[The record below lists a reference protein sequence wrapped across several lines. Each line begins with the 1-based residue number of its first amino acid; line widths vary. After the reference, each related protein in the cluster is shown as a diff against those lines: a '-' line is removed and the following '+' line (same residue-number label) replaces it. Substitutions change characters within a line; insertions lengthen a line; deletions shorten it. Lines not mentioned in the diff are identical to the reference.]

1 VDSTVTDGDSDIIAA
16 VQDLDKSTAGMTGH
30 VIRQTSFTI
39 YDDFG
44 GFTVTVDTTNNQ
56 FTIVTGTAGEKLSHF
71 TLIKLEVSGTGS
83 LSVAKAVQTAG
94 APAATFPITV
104 AFTGA
109 GIENI
114 VCAGYTNNAGTFNI
128 TLPGG
133 DAAVF
138 TNIPIG
144 AEYTIT
150 EDLTGLAGWTN
161 MTGQITGSITDT
173 STVYRTV
180 TNAYDP
186 GTGSLSVT
194 KAVQTADAPAA
205 AFPITV
211 AFTGAGSENIVCAG
225 YTNNSGMF
233 NITLPGGDAA
243 VFTNIPFGVSYTVT
257 ENLTQAQIGAGWIN
271 LGNDASGTITLE
283 NRSDDVTIY
292 NIYAPDYGSLSVSKN
307 VSGTGAS
314 ASEKFTVTV
323 QFTPGQYGSLNDIV
337 FSGGAT
343 SGTGTYV
350 LSLSDDESAV
360 FTHIPMGTGYV
371 ITETLTS
378 AQTGAGWAAPGSKAG
393 TITGTQMV
401 YETVENVFAPDYGS
415 LSVSKNVSGTGASTT
430 ERFTV
435 IVQFTPGRYG
445 SLNDIVYSGG
455 PARGSGRYVL
465 SLSDGEYVTFT
476 NIPFGTSYVI
486 TESLTPAQE
495 NAGWIAPE
503 NISGTITGTAPR
515 FETVENVFAPR
526 YGSLY
531 VEKIV
536 SGDDPSTT
544 ERFTVTVQFTPGRY
558 GSLNDIAFSGGTAT
572 GYGTYVVSLA
582 GGESAHFTNIP
593 LGTAY
598 AVTEIL
604 TADQEDDGWS
614 GPAGAFTGTISGT
627 ALVGVTIQNT
637 YTESGEVAGD
647 VDKPDDL
654 PYVGG
659 YGPVFFMLVAGS
671 ALIAAGAIAFVISKK
686 RGQGGAER

>member
-1 VDSTVTDGDSDIIAA
+1 
-16 VQDLDKSTAGMTGH
+16 
-30 VIRQTSFTI
+30 
-39 YDDFG
+39 
-44 GFTVTVDTTNNQ
+44 
-56 FTIVTGTAGEKLSHF
+56 
-71 TLIKLEVSGTGS
+71 
-83 LSVAKAVQTAG
+83 
-94 APAATFPITV
+94 
-104 AFTGA
+104 
-109 GIENI
+109 
-114 VCAGYTNNAGTFNI
+114 
-128 TLPGG
+128 
-133 DAAVF
+133 
-138 TNIPIG
+138 
-144 AEYTIT
+144 
-150 EDLTGLAGWTN
+150 
-161 MTGQITGSITDT
+161 
-173 STVYRTV
+173 
-180 TNAYDP
+180 
-186 GTGSLSVT
+186 
-194 KAVQTADAPAA
+194 
-205 AFPITV
+205 
-211 AFTGAGSENIVCAG
+211 
-225 YTNNSGMF
+225 
-233 NITLPGGDAA
+233 
-243 VFTNIPFGVSYTVT
+243 
-257 ENLTQAQIGAGWIN
+257 
-271 LGNDASGTITLE
+271 
-283 NRSDDVTIY
+283 
-292 NIYAPDYGSLSVSKN
+292 
-307 VSGTGAS
+307 
-314 ASEKFTVTV
+314 
-323 QFTPGQYGSLNDIV
+323 
-337 FSGGAT
+337 
-343 SGTGTYV
+343 
-350 LSLSDDESAV
+350 
-360 FTHIPMGTGYV
+360 
-371 ITETLTS
+371 
-378 AQTGAGWAAPGSKAG
+378 
-393 TITGTQMV
+393 MV

-415 LSVSKNVSGTGASTT
+415 LSVSKNVSGTGASAT
-430 ERFTV
+430 EKFTV
-435 IVQFTPGRYG
+435 TVQFTPGQYG

-558 GSLNDIAFSGGTAT
+558 GSLNDIGFSGGTAT